1 MDFQT
6 GFPASRDPFAREPA
20 EALPLATF
28 SLRSDEEIVRLRQ
41 ALRERAVAHGFSL
54 VEQTKFVT
62 AASELARNT
71 LRYGGGGDAHMTA
84 LVDGNRKGIRL
95 SFVDHGPGIADL
107 DNALRDGFTTGGGL
121 GLGLGGSKRLCDEFR
136 IESTPGEGT
145 TVTITKWK
153 LF

>member
-1 MDFQT
+1 MDFST
-6 GFPASRDPFAREPA
+6 SRDPFARGPTETR
-20 EALPLATF
+20 PLASF

-41 ALRERAVAHGFSL
+41 ARREQAVAHGFSL

-71 LRYGGGGDAHMTA
+71 LRYGGGGDAQMSA
-84 LVDGNRKGIRL
+84 LVDGARKGIRL

-121 GLGLGGSKRLCDEFR
+121 GLGLGGAKRLCDEFR
-136 IESTPGEGT
+136 IESTPGQGT